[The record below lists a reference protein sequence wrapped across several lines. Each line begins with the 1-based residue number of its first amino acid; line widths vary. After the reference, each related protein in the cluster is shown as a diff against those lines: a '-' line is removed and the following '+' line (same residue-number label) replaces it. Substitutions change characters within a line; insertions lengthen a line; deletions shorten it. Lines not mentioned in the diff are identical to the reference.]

1 MKLVGLNLLKDFQ
14 DSHVEIR
21 SQLDAWV
28 SEVEDAQWQS
38 PQEVKDRYATASI
51 LDNNRVV
58 FNIKGN
64 KFRLLVQISYKLQ
77 IVRIQR
83 IGTHAEYSKWKL

>member
-1 MKLVGLNLLKDFQ
+1 MKLVGLNLLQDFQ
-14 DSHVEIR
+14 DSHVEVQ
-21 SQLDAWV
+21 SQLSAWI
-28 SEVEDAQWQS
+28 SEVEDAQWRS

-51 LDNNRVV
+51 LDNNRVI

-64 KFRLLVQISYKLQ
+64 RYRLLVQISYKLQ
-77 IVRIQR
+77 IIKVQR

>member
-1 MKLVGLNLLKDFQ
+1 MKLVGLNLLQDFQ
-14 DSHVEIR
+14 DSHAEVR
-21 SQLDAWV
+21 SQLSAWV
-28 SEVEDAQWQS
+28 SEVEDAQWRS

-51 LDNNRVV
+51 LDSNRVI

-64 KFRLLVQISYKLQ
+64 QYRLLVQISYKLQ
-77 IVRIQR
+77 IVKVQR

>member
-1 MKLVGLNLLKDFQ
+1 MKLVGLNLLHDFQ
-14 DSHVEIR
+14 DSHVEVQ
-21 SQLDAWV
+21 SQLSAWI
-28 SEVEDAQWQS
+28 SEVEDAQWRS

-51 LDNNRVV
+51 LDNNRVI

-64 KFRLLVQISYKLQ
+64 RYRLLVQISYKLQ
-77 IVRIQR
+77 VIKVQR